1 MRVFAISDLHLS
13 EAAGKP
19 MDIFGGAWED
29 HANRIASNWD
39 AFVRP
44 SDLVLIPGDISWG
57 MTLEEAEPDLAW
69 IARRPGLKVL
79 IRGNHDYW
87 WASISKV
94 RRALPNNVFALQ
106 NDSIAVGRFVVCGT
120 RGWVLP
126 GRPDYGEHDEKIH
139 AREVLRLRMS
149 LESAARSASEVE
161 SSTGV
166 RAVTLAMIHYPPIIG
181 SQRESE
187 FARVLEEHGVAHCVY
202 GHLHGEGLK
211 SGFNG
216 TLGSVCYSLVS
227 ADYLGFR
234 PKLLVD
240 E

>member
-1 MRVFAISDLHLS
+1 LRVFAISDLHLS

-19 MDIFGGAWED
+19 MDVFGGVWED

-39 AFVRP
+39 ASVGP
-44 SDLVLIPGDISWG
+44 SDLVLIPGDISWA
-57 MTLEEAEPDLAW
+57 MTLQEAETDLAW
-69 IARRPGLKVL
+69 IGSRPGLKVL
-79 IRGNHDYW
+79 VRGNHDHW

-94 RRALPNNVFALQ
+94 RSALASNVFAIQ
-106 NDSIAVGRFVVCGT
+106 NDSIAFGRFVVCGT

>member
-19 MDIFGGAWED
+19 MDIFGGVWED

-39 AFVRP
+39 ASVRP
-44 SDLVLIPGDISWG
+44 SDLVLIPGDISWA

-106 NDSIAVGRFVVCGT
+106 NDSIVFGRFVVCGT

-126 GRPDYGEHDEKIH
+126 GSPDYGEHDQRIY
-139 AREVLRLRMS
+139 AREILRLRMS
-149 LESAARSASEVE
+149 LESAARSASAVE
-161 SSTGV
+161 SDTGTA
-166 RAVTLAMIHYPPIIG
+166 AVILAMIHYPPVIAN
-181 SQRESE
+181 QRESE
-187 FARVLEEHGVAHCVY
+187 FVRILEEHTVSHCVY
-202 GHLHGEGLK
+202 GHLHGEGMK

-216 TLGSVCYSLVS
+216 TLGAVSYSLVS